1 MTRQKR
7 LPQSWSG
14 SVPSRRGYLHSP
26 GGDGPGL
33 LDPSTECGRSLSPKA
48 VVGAP
53 VSVIAGPISRRWGF
67 RRRIRHHLIVLFP
80 TCDFVSPLNVF
91 VFFLVAAYLP
101 PLPPNW
107 TLTRSMLSI
116 NFISVRVVNVCKVFQ
131 RSKGRNSSYRS
142 FLESKYVLRII

>member
-67 RRRIRHHLIVLFP
+67 RRRIRHYLIVLCP
-80 TCDFVSPLNVF
+80 IWDFVSPLNVF
-91 VFFLVAAYLP
+91 VFLFFSGGVLASAVSELDTDA
-101 PLPPNW
+101 
-107 TLTRSMLSI
+107 
-116 NFISVRVVNVCKVFQ
+116 VKV
-131 RSKGRNSSYRS
+131 
-142 FLESKYVLRII
+142 ID